1 MKKVLLLLLLSAAM
15 NSATNAQVEK
25 GNVLVGGDLANLQLG
40 LNGGSNFSMLVTP
53 KVAWFVQDK
62 VAFGGYGLLGLET
75 AKGAGVSFNY
85 GVGALGRYYTGTRAL
100 DNVPRTRFFVESSV
114 GIEGYNPSVGD
125 NTNGLALGV
134 GPGLAYFITP
144 NIGIEGLLKYTGLI
158 GFGSAATSSILN
170 LNVGFQVYL
179 PKRTAINAVKDVT
192 Q

>member
-1 MKKVLLLLLLSAAM
+1 MMTAL
-15 NSATNAQVEK
+15 ATVANAQVEK
-25 GNVLVGGDLANLQLG
+25 GNVLVGGDIANLQLG
-40 LNGGSNFSMLVTP
+40 LNNGSNFSMLVTP
-53 KVAWFVQDK
+53 KAAWFIQDK
-62 VAFGGYGLLGLET
+62 VAFGGYALLGLET

-85 GVGALGRYYTGTRAL
+85 GAGVLGRYYTGQML
-100 DNVPRTRFFVESSV
+100 ENIPKTRFFVETSI

-144 NIGIEGLLKYTGLI
+144 NIGVEGLLKYTGII
-158 GFGSAATSSILN
+158 GFGSSAATSLLG

-179 PKRTAINAVKDVT
+179 PKRTAVNAVKNVT